1 MAEMCGRSHILLC
14 MPWEE
19 LSSRLSQTQIKFR
32 GHSYKKRRGKYFIQ
46 SQAFYSVCMQSYR
59 SLSNASLL
67 IDFWEHRALASHALL
82 ACTLFSSHC
91 HHSDLLQEH
100 EGRADFDVTH
110 LITRCNYFRWRCSYL
125 RQPPRSTCSPDEVC
139 SLVLFAVLSS
149 SVRWEIYLAAA
160 ALLVNF
166 ISSIWWMN
174 TVSVSILLK
183 LHCHL
188 E

>member
-1 MAEMCGRSHILLC
+1 MRGTLLI
-14 MPWEE
+14 
-19 LSSRLSQTQIKFR
+19 SSRLSQTQIKFR

-67 IDFWEHRALASHALL
+67 IDFPEHWALASHALL

-91 HHSDLLQEH
+91 HRLYHSDLLQEH

-149 SVRWEIYLAAA
+149 SVRWEIGRYIWQQQLS
-160 ALLVNF
+160 LLTLSPPF
-166 ISSIWWMN
+166 DGW
-174 TVSVSILLK
+174 TLFPYQFF
-183 LHCHL
+183 
-188 E
+188 